1 MCERLSC
8 VTSKTK
14 GISLETSLG
23 VESLTLAN
31 PAEQEKGA
39 AVSTIE
45 AVLVIVVTFGMI
57 LLFGSLF
64 FLIFDAGLALVFS
77 ELIILI
83 VPLGY
88 LLFKGVDIK
97 RYIRLDVSPKLIMLG
112 FASGAILL
120 FVNVVVS
127 LVLITIF
134 GESEAVIE
142 SNTMITELAASPSG
156 LITVSTAL
164 GLAGVCEEFAF
175 RGFLQSTLTRR
186 FSFVPAVLISAFAF
200 GIFHF
205 DPQLV
210 YVLSAISAGLV
221 LGYVYYRWNSY
232 IVAVIAHSSVN
243 LLVLAMLLLGY

>member
-1 MCERLSC
+1 M
-8 VTSKTK
+8 T
-14 GISLETSLG
+14 
-23 VESLTLAN
+23 N
-31 PAEQEKGA
+31 PTEQEKVA

-45 AVLVIVVTFGMI
+45 AVLVIVITFFMV
-57 LLFGSLF
+57 LSFGFLF
-64 FLIFDAGLALVFS
+64 FRILGPGLALIFS

-83 VPLGY
+83 LPLGY

-97 RYIRLDVSPKLIMLG
+97 RYVRLDVSPKLIMLG
-112 FASGAILL
+112 FVSGAILL

-127 LVLITIF
+127 LVLLTIF
-134 GESEAVIE
+134 GESQAVIE
-142 SNTMITELAASPSG
+142 SNTMITELSASPSG
-156 LITVSTAL
+156 LIAVTTAL

-210 YVLSAISAGLV
+210 YILSALSAGLV
-221 LGYVYYRWNSY
+221 LGYVYHRWNSY

-243 LLVLAMLLLGY
+243 LLVLAILLLGY